1 MHKITSDEFLENCQK
16 VGIYYQE
23 ILTHV
28 LNNKNFVAPLKYS
41 VNEKYQETTSK
52 VFEQIIEH
60 PEKFTDINLEY
71 VQTFQRLISDSVNK
85 FIGKKR
91 VSLLLRKNRLIEDLK
106 TQSGIKISILILLS
120 SII

>member
-71 VQTFQRLISDSVNK
+71 VQEAYYHHPHHFSEYINNIKPNK
-85 FIGKKR
+85 KILKKEYITDGYIDY
-91 VSLLLRKNRLIEDLK
+91 LLLEN
-106 TQSGIKISILILLS
+106 
-120 SII
+120 